1 MKPKITIQELA
12 LSLTAK
18 NHSPTLL
25 NSDFLKH
32 SGIIP
37 SDWELARPPIFSPQ
51 ISQVANT
58 FGTNIV
64 AQSNAITFIESL
76 NSKSQE
82 TAKIPD
88 IARKYIE
95 TLPRTDYQALSINP
109 RTFVTFEG
117 GDENAA
123 REFITSTLL
132 AKGTWFEVGKSPAKA
147 AVNLV
152 YSLDRGELNLSVAEA
167 LLQLQEAEP
176 TPAVLFSGN
185 FQYEIVGELEG
196 EKLEHLYRLLENW
209 QPDLEAYR
217 EIVEMR
223 FLGSVVE
230 ELPAVA

>member
-32 SGIIP
+32 SGIVP
-37 SDWELARPPIFSPQ
+37 PDWELARPPIFSPQ
-51 ISQVANT
+51 ISQVAFTN
-58 FGTNIV
+58 GTNIV
-64 AQSNAITFIESL
+64 AQSNAITFIESVS
-76 NSKSQE
+76 SKSQE

-88 IARKYIE
+88 IIRKYVE
-95 TLPRTDYQALSINP
+95 TLPRTDYQTLSVNP

-123 REFITSTLL
+123 REFITSNLL
-132 AKGTWFEVGKSPAKA
+132 AKGTWFDAGKSPVKA

-152 YSLDRGELNLSVAEA
+152 YSLEQRELNLSVAEA

-185 FQYEIVGELEG
+185 FQYEIAGELEG
-196 EKLEHLYRLLENW
+196 EKLQHLYRLLENW

-217 EIVEMR
+217 EIVNQR
-223 FLGSVVE
+223 FLGAVVE
-230 ELPAVA
+230 ELPSVA

>member
-1 MKPKITIQELA
+1 MKPTITIQELA

-32 SGIIP
+32 SGIVP
-37 SDWELARPPIFSPQ
+37 ADWELARPPIFSPQ
-51 ISQVANT
+51 ISQVSFTN
-58 FGTNIV
+58 GTNIV

-88 IARKYIE
+88 IARKYVE
-95 TLPRTDYQALSINP
+95 TLPRTDYQTLSVNP

-117 GDENAA
+117 GNENAA
-123 REFITSTLL
+123 REFITSNLL
-132 AKGTWFEVGKSPAKA
+132 AKGTWSDAGKSPVKA

-152 YSLDRGELNLSVAEA
+152 YSLERGELNLSVAEA
-167 LLQLQEAEP
+167 LLQLQDAEP
-176 TPAVLFSGN
+176 TPAVLFSGS
-185 FQYEIVGELEG
+185 FQYEIAGELEG
-196 EKLEHLYRLLENW
+196 EKLQHLYKLLENW

-217 EIVEMR
+217 EIVNQR
-223 FLGSVVE
+223 FLGQEAE
-230 ELPAVA
+230 ELPSAA

>member
-32 SGIIP
+32 SGIVP
-37 SDWELARPPIFSPQ
+37 PDWELARPPIFSPQ
-51 ISQVANT
+51 ISQVAFTN
-58 FGTNIV
+58 GTNIV

-76 NSKSQE
+76 NSQSQE

-88 IARKYIE
+88 ITRKYVE
-95 TLPRTDYQALSINP
+95 TLPRTDYQTLSVNP

-123 REFITSTLL
+123 REFITSNLL
-132 AKGTWFEVGKSPAKA
+132 AKGTWFEVGKSPVKA

-152 YSLDRGELNLSVAEA
+152 YSLERGELNLSVAEA
-167 LLQLQEAEP
+167 LLQLQDAEP

-185 FQYEIVGELEG
+185 FQYSIEGELEG
-196 EKLEHLYRLLENW
+196 EKLQHLYRLLENW

-217 EIVEMR
+217 EIVNR
-223 FLGSVVE
+223 RLLGE
-230 ELPAVA
+230 TAQELVPAA